1 MKRSHTFILTIFFAV
16 GLASCSGDAGKAVG
30 QVNVSVMF
38 MNNYAAVDD
47 DATMVMVYA
56 WDRAGWNNGNPGTP
70 ASASND
76 GMFMDIMLSSS
87 AGDILPNK
95 THNLALKALPEGDYY
110 IGVFE
115 SSHMNYSTETATL
128 IGYYNANNANTMKTM
143 QASEA
148 TPVSVSSAKPV
159 ELKTM
164 MVMPKLEM

>member
-1 MKRSHTFILTIFFAV
+1 MKRSHTFILMIFFAL
-16 GLASCSGDAGKAVG
+16 GLASCSGKAVG

-56 WDRAGWNNGNPGTP
+56 WDRAGWNDGNPGTP

-76 GMFMDIMLSSS
+76 GMFMDIMLSAS
-87 AGDILPNK
+87 AEDILPNK
-95 THNLALKALPEGDYY
+95 TYNLVLKALPDGDYY

-128 IGYYNANNANTMKTM
+128 IGYYNANDPNTMKSM

>member
-1 MKRSHTFILTIFFAV
+1 MIFFAL
-16 GLASCSGDAGKAVG
+16 GLASCSGKAVG

-56 WDRAGWNNGNPGTP
+56 WDRAGWNDGNPGTP

-76 GMFMDIMLSSS
+76 GMFMDIMLSAS
-87 AGDILPNK
+87 AEDILPNK
-95 THNLALKALPEGDYY
+95 TYNLALKALPEGDYY

-115 SSHMNYSTETATL
+115 SSHMNYSAETATL
-128 IGYYNANNANTMKTM
+128 IGYYNANDPNTMKTM

>member
-1 MKRSHTFILTIFFAV
+1 MIFFAV
-16 GLASCSGDAGKAVG
+16 GLASCSGKAVG

-56 WDRAGWNNGNPGTP
+56 WDGAGWNDGNPGAP

-76 GMFMDIMLSSS
+76 GMFMDIMLSAS

-115 SSHMNYSTETATL
+115 SSHMNYSAETATL
-128 IGYYNANNANTMKTM
+128 IGYYNANDPNTMKSM